1 MKPALLAALAAS
13 LLAAA
18 AAPPAAPAAPAAA
31 PAAAPD
37 AGAPPP
43 GADGGTPS
51 SAAPATLPEKVS
63 PKIFDEGLSLYFTAN
78 YKEAARRFYAYL
90 EAMPQTDDN
99 YAWAQYFLGESLVK
113 LKLTH
118 AGAYYLARIAR
129 EHNNPEVVPRAL
141 EGLRELIDGP
151 HDEVMIDEQVFAAL
165 DLGFVGGETGDYAN
179 YQQGLLDLRAG
190 NERWA
195 NTHFSKITEGTAAAS
210 RARFAV
216 LVTRLKDAKEVNQE
230 LIQDFWELGHDL
242 KLSLETRNEALLA
255 AARLRYERK
264 DFQGAL
270 DAYRQVKLPAL
281 DPGQASLYLEE
292 AWTRYNLGQ
301 IHASMGILNT
311 LDAPAFRDEFLPDKY
326 LLRAMI
332 FRDLCHYLPAKRA
345 AKELTRKYAESLEAI
360 RERDDLTRDLRMVR
374 AAASIGPTRRAYRF
388 YESLQLEGENLGR
401 FAGSFGDR
409 LYGHLSRLYVLAV
422 AEAQRVYEARLR
434 ESVRQEADKLVR
446 AAEQVRIMDYEIG
459 LKLYE
464 RIKKGSKLVKDVEEP
479 PLTPKQVGFPFDG
492 EYWNDELRDYR
503 VSLKSRCI
511 EGIDQ

>member
-1 MKPALLAALAAS
+1 
-13 LLAAA
+13 
-18 AAPPAAPAAPAAA
+18 
-31 PAAAPD
+31 
-37 AGAPPP
+37 
-43 GADGGTPS
+43 
-51 SAAPATLPEKVS
+51 
-63 PKIFDEGLSLYFTAN
+63 
-78 YKEAARRFYAYL
+78 
-90 EAMPQTDDN
+90 
-99 YAWAQYFLGESLVK
+99 
-113 LKLTH
+113 
-118 AGAYYLARIAR
+118 
-129 EHNNPEVVPRAL
+129 
-141 EGLRELIDGP
+141 
-151 HDEVMIDEQVFAAL
+151 VFAAL

-195 NTHFSKITEGTAAAS
+195 ETHFSKITEGTATLS
-210 RARFAV
+210 RARFAK
-216 LVTRLKDAKEVNQE
+216 LVTRLREAKEINPE
-230 LIQDFWELGHDL
+230 LIQSFWELGHDM

-255 AARLRYERK
+255 AARLRYEKK

-270 DAYRQVKLPAL
+270 DAYLQVKLPAL

-301 IHASMGILNT
+301 IHTSMGILTT
-311 LDAPAFRDEFLPDKY
+311 LDAPSFRDEFLPDKY

-345 AKELTRKYAESLEAI
+345 AKELTRKFAESLEAI

-388 YESLQLEGENLGR
+388 YEALQLEGENLGR
-401 FAGSFGDR
+401 YAGSFGDR
-409 LYGHLSRLYVLAV
+409 LYGHLNRLYVLAV
-422 AEAQRVYEARLR
+422 AEAQRVYEARLHD
-434 ESVRQEADKLVR
+434 SVRQEADKLVR

-464 RIKKGSKLVKDVEEP
+464 RIKKGSKLIKDVEEP
-479 PLTPKQVGFPFDG
+479 PLTPRQVGFPFDG

-511 EGIDQ
+511 EGAEQ